1 MCNLTNGCFMLVYV
15 INTNIFTG
23 HNNKS
28 KVFGILL
35 ILLWAK
41 NKPLKCSLNHKGKK
55 NWNEVNLYT

>member
-55 NWNEVNLYT
+55 WE